1 MLRITDQP
9 QKVHNAVQIFGN
21 TLRLGIIRQLALG
34 KDNRSDIA
42 KALEVSEDALTRQI
56 GLLVDH
62 GLVDSVVLR
71 AKGRPVRYSLNKE
84 AVQELFTAMGSYWQG
99 KPLPIEEEQ
108 KHLETEP
115 IDSRS
120 YRKRRQ

>member
-9 QKVHNAVQIFGN
+9 QKVHDAVLIFGN

-42 KALEVSEDALTRQI
+42 KALGVSEDALTRQMA
-56 GLLVDH
+56 LLIDH

-84 AVQELFTAMGSYWQG
+84 AVQEFFSALNSYWKG
-99 KPLPIEEEQ
+99 EPLPLEENRPDIE
-108 KHLETEP
+108 P
-115 IDSRS
+115 VDSRS

>member
-9 QKVHNAVQIFGN
+9 SQVHSAALIFGN

-42 KALEVSEDALTRQI
+42 KALEVSEDALTRQMAFLI
-56 GLLVDH
+56 DH
-62 GLVDSVVLR
+62 GLVESVVLR

-84 AVQELFTAMGSYWQG
+84 AVRNFYKALGSYWQG
-99 KPLPIEEEQ
+99 EPLPINKEEL
-108 KHLETEP
+108 HLHSDP
-115 IDSRS
+115 VDSRS
-120 YRKRRQ
+120 YRRRRQ